1 MNKIINVLKKQKLI
15 PIDQFVN
22 TALYDKKFGYYVKK
36 NPFGKSGD
44 YITSPLITNLFAE
57 MVAVWCVSFWKY
69 LDKPKKIILVELGPG
84 DGTLCKDL
92 LNTFKNFKEFYN
104 CLEVKLLEKSNNL
117 KKIQKT
123 KIKSKKIKWIKKI
136 NEINHGPIIFLANE
150 FFDSLAIKQIFR
162 KEKIFYEKCIAL
174 SKKNEKIIFTYKKA
188 QNNLIKDIK
197 KLNLLSEKGI
207 IEYPKEAIQYLK
219 IIPKKISK
227 YNGSLLTFDYGY
239 TKNNNVD
246 TLQSIKNHKYSDILS
261 KPGDA
266 DITSLIN
273 YKLFSEILKKNGLK
287 VKKVI
292 PQNEFLQK
300 LGIIQRAQ
308 ILSKKMSFRE
318 KANMYYRLKKI
329 LHYREM
335 GNLFKT
341 LFAQKKNNNFSL
353 GF

>member
-1 MNKIINVLKKQKLI
+1 M
-15 PIDQFVN
+15 
-22 TALYDKKFGYYVKK
+22 
-36 NPFGKSGD
+36 
-44 YITSPLITNLFAE
+44 
-57 MVAVWCVSFWKY
+57 CSF
-69 LDKPKKIILVELGPG
+69 I
-84 DGTLCKDL
+84 
-92 LNTFKNFKEFYN
+92 
-104 CLEVKLLEKSNNL
+104 
-117 KKIQKT
+117 
-123 KIKSKKIKWIKKI
+123 
-136 NEINHGPIIFLANE
+136 
-150 FFDSLAIKQIFR
+150 
-162 KEKIFYEKCIAL
+162 
-174 SKKNEKIIFTYKKA
+174 KKNEKIIFSYKKA
-188 QNNLIKDIK
+188 KNNLIKDIK
-197 KLNLLSEKGI
+197 KLNLLSEKGV
-207 IEYPKEAIQYLK
+207 IEYPKEAIQHLK
-219 IIPKKISK
+219 TISKKINK
-227 YNGSLLTFDYGY
+227 YNGGLLTFDYGY

-329 LHYREM
+329 LHYKEM

-341 LFAQKKNNNFSL
+341 LFAQKKTNNFSL